1 MNYFYVVCINLFIF
15 PAFGDGGGGGLGQF
29 YHLHYSHPYLDYAK
43 QFGSMKERERHQ
55 CHKCV
60 TLSQN

>member
-15 PAFGDGGGGGLGQF
+15 PAFGDGGGGGLDQF

-43 QFGSMKERERHQ
+43 QFGSMRERERDIS
-55 CHKCV
+55 V
-60 TLSQN
+60 TSV